1 MSKILLPGLLLSAA
15 VVIPATTRAAEPQP
29 VGAPRLL
36 VTDRDSGLPVSG
48 AVVRGGGKIWRSDE
62 TGLLVLTENAL
73 HGDSLTVSA
82 VGYTDRRVA
91 TAEVRSH
98 RPLRIEL
105 TALTNRLNEAVVQTG
120 RIVHSVNTATQSIS
134 AAEVQKNLGNS
145 FASALEQIKGMS
157 MVQTGATI
165 AKPVLHGMY
174 GTRLLI
180 MNNGVRQQGQQWGVD
195 HAPELDAN
203 SAGRIN
209 VVKGAEAVRYGA
221 EALGGVILLDGKAL
235 PYTRSQP
242 EGYLSTLYGS
252 NGRRAA
258 LTGSV
263 DAGLPL

>member
-98 RPLRIEL
+98 RPLRVEL
-105 TALTNRLNEAVVQTG
+105 IALTNRLNEAVVQTG

-203 SAGRIN
+203 WASI
-209 VVKGAEAVRYGA
+209 KGG
-221 EALGGVILLDGKAL
+221 LG
-235 PYTRSQP
+235 
-242 EGYLSTLYGS
+242 
-252 NGRRAA
+252 
-258 LTGSV
+258 
-263 DAGLPL
+263 